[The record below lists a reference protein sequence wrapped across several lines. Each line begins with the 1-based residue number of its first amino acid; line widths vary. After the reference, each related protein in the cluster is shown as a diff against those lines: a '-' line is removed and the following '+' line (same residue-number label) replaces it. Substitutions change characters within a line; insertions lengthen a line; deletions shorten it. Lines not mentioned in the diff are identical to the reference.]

1 MLPLPTSGL
10 SAAGPHLDR
19 SAPMTAAEALRLATG
34 GRRQRALREHRL
46 SLQRH
51 VQHCRDAR
59 SRWFSL
65 GCAAELMHGALAP
78 RFVTTVTG
86 VVVALAI
93 SACWL

>member
-1 MLPLPTSGL
+1 MLPLPTAGL
-10 SAAGPHLDR
+10 SIAGPQLDR
-19 SAPMTAAEALRLATG
+19 SASLPAAEAMRRPTA
-34 GRRQRALREHRL
+34 GRRQRALREHRI

-51 VQHCRDAR
+51 VKDCQDAR

-86 VVVALAI
+86 VVMALVI

>member
-10 SAAGPHLDR
+10 STAGLPLTRSLAPAAAR
-19 SAPMTAAEALRLATG
+19 SASG
-34 GRRQRALREHRL
+34 GRRQRALREHRI

-51 VQHCRDAR
+51 VQHCRQAR

-78 RFVTTVTG
+78 RFVTTVAG

>member
-1 MLPLPTSGL
+1 MPTSGL
-10 SAAGPHLDR
+10 SAAGPQLDR
-19 SAPMTAAEALRLATG
+19 SASLSAAEAVRRATG
-34 GRRQRALREHRL
+34 GRRQRALREHRI

-51 VQHCRDAR
+51 VKDCRDAR

-78 RFVTTVTG
+78 RFVTTVTA

>member
-1 MLPLPTSGL
+1 MLPLPSSGL
-10 SAAGPHLDR
+10 STAGPRLDKH
-19 SAPMTAAEALRLATG
+19 APLTAAEALRAATG
-34 GRRQRALREHRL
+34 RRRQRALREHRM

-86 VVVALAI
+86 VVLVLAI